1 MKFSYPKHFY
11 KVLVFNPQNRRKDDI
26 ITIGMQRLPGGLV
39 EGSRQIDIQ
48 SFFNDRLRVI
58 WDENTQKMLDA
69 FLDKTIV
76 TEKVIQKVI

>member
-1 MKFSYPKHFY
+1 
-11 KVLVFNPQNRRKDDI
+11 
-26 ITIGMQRLPGGLV
+26 MQRLPGGLV
-39 EGSRQIDIQ
+39 EGSRQTEIQ

-76 TEKVIQKVI
+76 TEKVI